1 MGILELI
8 LDRKHDDY
16 FTGKFGWESTP
27 LHHGRHAHF
36 HVGKKYKIIVIKL
49 FSNIQVRDRAMV
61 AIARSVKILA
71 VVNLVSLLGYVF
83 YVFKGSW
90 TIFFGYLTN
99 VPSDVSYV
107 RFTGSVFW
115 GGHIGLTA
123 RFIGVLLG
131 LSAVF
136 LLWVK
141 KWPFS
146 KVKKIVA
153 LALIFEAVNFIGLA
167 PSVWYLLRP
176 GFVNSLTLAA
186 NYLLQVLL
194 LVPVL
199 LVLAVQVLRYQK
211 TGRKRGLWLV
221 ASAAFVCYVS
231 ELVVNEGS
239 RWIGMVSSG
248 GLSFLSQGIWTVG
261 FFNAIVFMPFAVVFA
276 VVGAV
281 RIAQRK
287 GQSAMWWLG
296 ASLGVVGL
304 NYTIYLGV
312 SYLTNSLNT
321 LPLVDVWTIPLL
333 GLGIAIMLNSR
344 HKDAVNYQFS

>member
-1 MGILELI
+1 M
-8 LDRKHDDY
+8 
-16 FTGKFGWESTP
+16 
-27 LHHGRHAHF
+27 
-36 HVGKKYKIIVIKL
+36 IVI
-49 FSNIQVRDRAMV
+49 
-61 AIARSVKILA
+61 IARSVKIF
-71 VVNLVSLLGYVF
+71 VVLSLVSLLGYVF
-83 YVFKGSW
+83 YVVKGSW

-99 VPSDVSYV
+99 MTNEISYV
-107 RFTGSVFW
+107 NSLGAVFW
-115 GGHIGLTA
+115 GGHIGLTT

-141 KWPFS
+141 KWSFS
-146 KVKKIVA
+146 KVKKIVV

-167 PSVWYLLRP
+167 PSVWWLSRL
-176 GFVNSLTLAA
+176 GFSDSITLAV
-186 NYLLQVLL
+186 NYFVQILL
-194 LVPVL
+194 LVPIL
-199 LVLAVQVLRYQK
+199 LVLAVQVLRYDK
-211 TGRKRGLWLV
+211 TEKKHGLWLV

-248 GLSFLSQGIWTVG
+248 LDFLSQGIWTVG

-276 VVGAV
+276 VIGAV
-281 RIAQRK
+281 HITQRK

-296 ASLGVVGL
+296 ASLCVIGL

-344 HKDAVNYQFS
+344 HKNAVNYKFS